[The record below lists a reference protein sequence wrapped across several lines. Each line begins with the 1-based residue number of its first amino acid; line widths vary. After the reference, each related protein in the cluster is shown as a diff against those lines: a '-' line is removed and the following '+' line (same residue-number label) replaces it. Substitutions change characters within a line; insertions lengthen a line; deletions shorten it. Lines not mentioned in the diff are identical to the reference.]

1 MLPTCTTATEESS
14 VTIHSPTHGPRGRAP
29 RGADEGPAA
38 LPLDPPPP
46 PPARHQGAG
55 DDDEQHRRRREH
67 QRATE
72 WEDAGLT
79 RSDPLLDPGPQI
91 RRRLDA
97 ARQPARRVEKVLVL
111 GVVLVVVHR
120 SSISRNNRRA
130 RNNCALDVPSA
141 IPASTAIS
149 SWRYP
154 SMSCSTKTS
163 RAPSGSAAMA
173 RSRSIPNP
181 AVAARPGRS
190 RAAGS
195 SAGRT
200 RCSRRWVARRSASTT
215 FTASRC
221 SHEEKALS
229 PRNVPRRCQARTK
242 TSCVRSSASAALPVS
257 RRHSAYS
264 RPAHSRYSPS
274 NAASS
279 PACARRTTSV
289 TPGEERGGGG
299 TAWGEAG
306 GRSSVRM
313 KWLRVAAACSLLRCQ
328 LKEDR
333 WNKVREAGC
342 RESGPAAAAR
352 AHAEP

>member
-72 WEDAGLT
+72 WQDAGLT

-141 IPASTAIS
+141 IPASAAIS

-181 AVAARPGRS
+181 AVAAPAPPPPPPRPRG
-190 RAAGS
+190 
-195 SAGRT
+195 
-200 RCSRRWVARRSASTT
+200 
-215 FTASRC
+215 
-221 SHEEKALS
+221 
-229 PRNVPRRCQARTK
+229 
-242 TSCVRSSASAALPVS
+242 
-257 RRHSAYS
+257 
-264 RPAHSRYSPS
+264 
-274 NAASS
+274 
-279 PACARRTTSV
+279 RRTTSV
-289 TPGEERGGGG
+289 TPGEEGGG
-299 TAWGEAG
+299 TAPGEGG

-313 KWLRVAAACSLLRCQ
+313 KRLRVAAAGSLLRCQ
-328 LKEDR
+328 LIEDR
-333 WNKVREAGC
+333 WNKRQGRSLGTGGRRRCQSVRD
-342 RESGPAAAAR
+342 
-352 AHAEP
+352 